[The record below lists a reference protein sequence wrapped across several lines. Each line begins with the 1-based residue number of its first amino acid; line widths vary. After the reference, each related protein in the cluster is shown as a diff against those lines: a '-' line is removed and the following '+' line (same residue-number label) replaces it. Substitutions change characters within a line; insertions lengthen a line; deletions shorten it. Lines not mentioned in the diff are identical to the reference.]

1 MSRTEAMNSGVC
13 TVSVDV
19 QDHYLLIR
27 VTTVFLAS
35 RDLHARRHEQTAY
48 FTDPGRA
55 IGEVA
60 EFLREYH
67 SRGKFAAGEEIQ

>member
-1 MSRTEAMNSGVC
+1 MSRAEAMKSGVC

-35 RDLHARRHEQTAY
+35 RDLHARRYERTAC

-55 IGEVA
+55 VREVA
-60 EFLREYH
+60 EFLRQYH
-67 SRGKFAAGEEIQ
+67 PRISTP